1 MYIGRKKTNF
11 SRQSRAKKNKEKAK
25 TKVLG
30 LDSLNLLH
38 THTLMSTA
46 KSGTKDEGFMKSS
59 SVFIGVT
66 TSVSCSFLQLR
77 FLLSDSASIY
87 AWEIKK
93 CPYLDHLFLIFLWNF
108 FKGKDSNSICSW
120 FFVKTLVF
128 FSLSDSPPENT
139 MKWNDISM
147 TSVSSS
153 YFKPTTQSRSISSL
167 ESEPPALQHLLG
179 V

>member
-46 KSGTKDEGFMKSS
+46 KSGTKDEGFMQSS
-59 SVFIGVT
+59 SVFIGVSVLLFLT
-66 TSVSCSFLQLR
+66 TLIFTIR
-77 FLLSDSASIY
+77 FSLHICLGNQ
-87 AWEIKK
+87 K
-93 CPYLDHLFLIFLWNF
+93 CPCLEHLFLIFLWNF
-108 FKGKDSNSICSW
+108 FKGKDCNSICSW

>member
-46 KSGTKDEGFMKSS
+46 KSGTKDEGFIQSS
-59 SVFIGVT
+59 SVFVGVT
-66 TSVSCSFLQLR
+66 TSVSCSFLQLW
-77 FLLSDSASIY
+77 FLPSDSASIHVY
-87 AWEIKK
+87 VWEIKNVNI
-93 CPYLDHLFLIFLWNF
+93 LNINSWSFFEIFLKAKMPFVPDFSLKRIF
-108 FKGKDSNSICSW
+108 F
-120 FFVKTLVF
+120 FL
-128 FSLSDSPPENT
+128 LSDSPPENT